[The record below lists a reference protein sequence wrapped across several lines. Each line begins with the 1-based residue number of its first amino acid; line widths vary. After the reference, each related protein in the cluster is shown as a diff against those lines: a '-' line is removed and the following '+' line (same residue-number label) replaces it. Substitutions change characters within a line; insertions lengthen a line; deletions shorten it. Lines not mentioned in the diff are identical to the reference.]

1 MHNCT
6 GHSLQFVSRGACA
19 AGARHALSLRF
30 GSRPE
35 DGSGCF
41 LALALTQLTSDSQA
55 AVARAILATF
65 KLVVFVS
72 TLPGLAVGV
81 DARAGGWG

>member
-1 MHNCT
+1 VFYRF
-6 GHSLQFVSRGACA
+6 GFE
-19 AGARHALSLRF
+19 ARH
-30 GSRPE
+30 E

-41 LALALTQLTSDSQA
+41 LASPLTQLTSDSQA

-65 KLVVFVS
+65 KLVEFVS

-81 DARAGGWG
+81 DARAGGGASCGWWVVLGVGVGGGGG